1 MASQIG
7 FHFFEK
13 VVIFVNTITVIGSI
27 NLDRTIRLTH
37 MPQVGETMHTKE
49 IFSAGGGKGA
59 NQAVAAKRLGAK
71 TNFIGAV
78 GNDEAGKLMLDLL
91 NDEAINL
98 EAVATIANEA
108 TGQAYIMVDDLG
120 QNSIMIHAGANNAF
134 TKEHVQNYREIIEA
148 SDFIIA
154 QFESNLDSTIAAF
167 EIAKNAQV
175 KTILNPAPAMKK
187 VPDELL
193 RLTDLI
199 IPNETET
206 EILTGITITDE
217 ESMQQAAEKLH
228 ALGIEGVIITVGS
241 KGAYYDLNG
250 EHGIV
255 PAFKVE
261 AKDTTAAGDTFIGA
275 LSSVLKKDLSNLK
288 SAILYG
294 NQASSLTVQRFGAQ
308 PSIPYL
314 KEMKLLE
321 D

>member
-1 MASQIG
+1 M
-7 FHFFEK
+7 
-13 VVIFVNTITVIGSI
+13 NTITVIGSI

-37 MPQVGETMHTKE
+37 MPQIGETMHTKE

-59 NQAVAAKRLGAK
+59 NQAVAAKRLGAN
-71 TNFIGAV
+71 TYFIGAV
-78 GNDEAGKLMLDLL
+78 GEDEAGKLMLELL
-91 NDEAINL
+91 SEEEINL
-98 EAVATIANEA
+98 DAVAHVKGEA

-134 TKEHVQNYREIIEA
+134 TPAHVQAHQAIIEK

-154 QFESNLDSTIAAF
+154 QFESHLASTIQAF
-167 EIAKNAQV
+167 EIAKKAGV
-175 KTILNPAPAMKK
+175 KKILNPAPAMEK
-187 VPDELL
+187 VPEELL
-193 RLTDLI
+193 RLTDII

-206 EILTGITITDE
+206 EILTGVKITDE
-217 ESMQQAAEKLH
+217 ASMQKAAQKLH
-228 ALGIEGVIITVGS
+228 DLGVEGVIITVGS
-241 KGAYYDLNG
+241 KGAYYDVHG
-250 EHGIV
+250 ENGIV

-275 LSSVLKKDLSNLK
+275 LSTVLKKDLSNLQA
-288 SAILYG
+288 AISYG

-314 KEMKLLE
+314 NEMKPME